1 MVEIENKR
9 RMAAGLPVSRSSSRV
24 SRATGAAQSAPP
36 PSSRLIRQQQQGA
49 VDPYDS
55 QYSSSTAP
63 NPAAGAGAGR
73 VIRFVLT
80 SERVERETM
89 PKKLISI
96 LHGQ

>member
-36 PSSRLIRQQQQGA
+36 PSSRLIRQQQGA

-63 NPAAGAGAGR
+63 NPAATGAGR
-73 VIRFVLT
+73 VIRLVQDLC
-80 SERVERETM
+80 
-89 PKKLISI
+89 LISEM
-96 LHGQ
+96 

>member
-24 SRATGAAQSAPP
+24 SRATAAQSAPP
-36 PSSRLIRQQQQGA
+36 PSSRLIRQQQG

-63 NPAAGAGAGR
+63 NPAATGAGR
-73 VIRFVLT
+73 VIRWVAGF
-80 SERVERETM
+80 
-89 PKKLISI
+89 
-96 LHGQ
+96 